1 MKVGIVG
8 LPNAGKSTLFN
19 ALTRAG
25 AETAIYP
32 FTTVNPNLAVVEVP
46 DERLAPVAEAADASP
61 LVPETIEF
69 IDIAGLVRGA
79 AEGEGLGN
87 RFLAQIRETAAICH
101 VVRVHGDSEVP
112 HPEGRV
118 DPVADIDAVESELR
132 LADLEQ
138 AGARLE
144 RVTKAA
150 RGGDPSAAAER
161 EWLEAVEAEL
171 RAEGRAAA
179 VPVPEKARGAAASLR
194 LLTAKP
200 ELIVA
205 NVEEG
210 EAEVPEPVAERARAG
225 GAGAIAVSARVE
237 SELTELDSAEAAE
250 MRSELGLGEAGLP
263 RLIAAAYEL
272 LDLVTFFTAHPGA
285 DATARSLPRGG
296 TAWDAAG
303 RVHGEIQQGFVRAEV
318 IGWRELVEAGSY
330 AAARERGA
338 LRTEGRDYVVLDGD
352 IITIKV

>member
-32 FTTVNPNLAVVEVP
+32 FTTVDPNLAVVEVP
-46 DERLAPVAEAADASP
+46 DERLAPVAEAAGAAP

-87 RFLAQIRETAAICH
+87 RFLAQIRETAAVCH
-101 VVRVHGDSEVP
+101 VVRAHGNSEVP

-138 AGARLE
+138 AAGRLE

-150 RGGDPSAAAER
+150 RGGDAAAAAER
-161 EWLEAVEAEL
+161 DWLEAVTTAL
-171 RAEGRAAA
+171 REEKRAGA
-179 VPVPEKARGAAASLR
+179 VPVPDEAQAAAASLR

-205 NVEEG
+205 NIDEG
-210 EAEVPEPVAERARAG
+210 ETEVPAPVAERASAG
-225 GAGAIAVSARVE
+225 GAGAIAISARVE
-237 SELTELDSAEAAE
+237 SELAELDPGEAAE
-250 MRSELGLGEAGLP
+250 MRGELGVGEAGLT

-272 LDLVTFFTAHPGA
+272 LDLITFFTAHEGVEA
-285 DATARSLPRGG
+285 RARSLRRGS

-303 RVHGEIQQGFVRAEV
+303 RVHSDFQRDFVRAEV

-330 AAARERGA
+330 AAARERGL
-338 LRTEGRDYVVLDGD
+338 LRTEGRDHMIEDGD
-352 IITIKV
+352 VVTIKT